1 MPRSSS
7 RNRIGS
13 VAKKEFLH
21 IIRDPMTLFLTLC
34 IPVGE
39 MFMLGYA
46 VNTNIRDVR
55 TVVYD
60 QAQSQESRS
69 LLREFANSG
78 DFLIV
83 DEVFTD
89 EDLTSAIVAGRARA
103 GIKIRENYSR
113 RL

>member
-13 VAKKEFLH
+13 VAKKECLH
-21 IIRDPMTLFLTLC
+21 IIRDPMTLFLTVG
-34 IPVGE
+34 IPVFE

-60 QAQSQESRS
+60 QARNQESRS
-69 LLREFANSG
+69 LLREFTNSG
-78 DFLIV
+78 GFLIIY
-83 DEVFTD
+83 DVFTD
-89 EDLTSAIVAGRARA
+89 EDLTSGIVARGA
-103 GIKIRENYSR
+103 
-113 RL
+113 L